1 MLHKNKLLVHLDLT
15 AVIKRCSP
23 KNPEMTV
30 TGKRRCSCSVTTEVC
45 SAVAALALTVAQAR
59 LPSDLCRRLL
69 SWLLLLSFV
78 GQLLQIATAR
88 AVAL

>member
-1 MLHKNKLLVHLDLT
+1 
-15 AVIKRCSP
+15 VIKRCSP
-23 KNPEMTV
+23 KKPEMTV
-30 TGKRRCSCSVTTEVC
+30 TGKRRCSCSVTSEAC
-45 SAVAALALTVAQAR
+45 SAVAALAVTEAQAR
-59 LPSDLCRRLL
+59 LPPDLCKTLL